1 MQTLTIDVSRHQLFT
16 PTFAVQ
22 LEIPVVPSIWKQ
34 LGEVEHGNTIG
45 QTEFVALSADTSTIA
60 VMSRLYPIQVFRV
73 DDDGEYTEQIGQE
86 LYPDAADISADGKT
100 IICSAYCTTMMCT
113 SDDLDGYVRV
123 FSLEFD
129 NVLGTVT
136 WKQIGQ
142 DIIGTLSGGNFGRIV
157 SISKD
162 GKTIAA
168 SSGSVYNYST
178 ELWDSGPVRI
188 YRLAEDGTSWEQMG
202 EDIIGGY
209 SESDT
214 SLSLS
219 ADGLTIVIGDELND
233 ANGDN
238 SGQVT
243 VYRFNSGV
251 GNWEQLGQSIY
262 GDNEMVEFG
271 SYVQL
276 SNDGNILLT
285 GNPPISDW
293 VNQKQYVG
301 YARVYSL
308 TTNGNNNTGTWQ
320 QIGQD
325 FIIED
330 DIDYYGW
337 PVSLSDDGKTL
348 AMGAPGAVGENVY
361 EAYQAGLVTIY
372 RMDDSN
378 SGWMQLGDA
387 IRGVEANENLGHSVF
402 LSADGNKLVIGYR
415 KEDEYGRS
423 NSHLK
428 TYVLES

>member
-1 MQTLTIDVSRHQLFT
+1 LQTLTIDVSRHQLFT
-16 PTFAVQ
+16 PTFAFQ

-34 LGEVEHGNTIG
+34 QGEAELDYDIWA
-45 QTEFVALSADTSTIA
+45 TEFMAFSADTSTIA
-60 VMSRLYPIQVFRV
+60 VGYSQYPIQVFRA
-73 DDDGEYTEQIGQE
+73 DDDGEYTVQIGQE
-86 LYPDAADISADGKT
+86 IYPYAADISADGKT
-100 IICSAYCTTMMCT
+100 IICGFICTTMMCT
-113 SDDLDGYVRV
+113 SNDSDGSVQV

-129 NVLGTVT
+129 NVLSTVT

-142 DIIGTLSGGNFGRIV
+142 DIIGTLSGGSFGRIV

-168 SSGSVYNYST
+168 SSGYVYNYST

-188 YRLAEDGTSWEQMG
+188 YRLAEDGTSWEQIG

-219 ADGLTIVIGDELND
+219 ADGSTIVIGGELND

-262 GDNEMVEFG
+262 GNEMDEFG

-285 GNPPISDW
+285 GKPPTSDW
-293 VNQKQYVG
+293 IYQYVG

-308 TTNGNNNTGTWQ
+308 TTNGNNNTDTWQ

-330 DIDYYGW
+330 DVDSYGW

-348 AMGAPGAVGENVY
+348 AMGAPDAVGENVY
-361 EAYQAGLVTIY
+361 ESFKAGRATIY

-387 IRGVEANENLGHSVF
+387 IKGVEANENLGYSVF